1 MTYTDEERAELL
13 DYVERFSEILVAG
26 GMQRMS
32 ARLFTYVLADDA
44 VSYTAAELAE
54 GMGISLAAVSGAVR
68 DLSMSGLLVKAR
80 RPGTRADVYQLNE
93 DDIWGTI
100 FLSRSPFI
108 DRYRAL
114 AIEGASTLPP
124 GPGRER
130 LKQTAE
136 FMDFWLQ
143 EILTVRDRW
152 EAYRRERRAAES
164 ERGSGSE
171 A

>member
-26 GMQRMS
+26 GMRRMS
-32 ARLFTYVLADDA
+32 ARLFTYVLADDT

-54 GMGISLAAVSGAVR
+54 GLDISLAAVSGAVR
-68 DLSMSGLLVKAR
+68 DLTMAGLLAKGR

-100 FLSRSPFI
+100 FLNRTPFL

-114 AIEGASTLPP
+114 AVEGAKTLPP

-130 LKQTAE
+130 LRQTAD
-136 FMDFWLQ
+136 FMDFWLH
-143 EILTVRDRW
+143 ELEAVRERW
-152 EAYRRERRAAES
+152 EVYRSERRAAGR